1 MVFLMCLCSLE
12 LLVLLCSPSLLL
24 SPIPSRLALLPPS
37 LPPLIPIRI
46 DRQTRAS
53 PVTMELDLQH
63 LWVYLGLLVGGGVV
77 YVSLVLVLELSLLPS

>member
-1 MVFLMCLCSLE
+1 ML
-12 LLVLLCSPSLLL
+12 P
-24 SPIPSRLALLPPS
+24 LPPS
-37 LPPLIPIRI
+37 LSHTFSPCSSSSPPPLIPIRI